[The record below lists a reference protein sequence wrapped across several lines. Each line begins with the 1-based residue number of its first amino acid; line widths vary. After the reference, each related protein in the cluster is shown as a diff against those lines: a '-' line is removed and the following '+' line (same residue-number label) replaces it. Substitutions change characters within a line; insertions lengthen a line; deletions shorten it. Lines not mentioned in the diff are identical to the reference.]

1 MPVQVKAPGRSG
13 GWFWVK
19 EEKPEILTY
28 SVYETNALNNDQ
40 LERCRK
46 AFPDLEFRTVEVLP
60 H

>member
-19 EEKPEILTY
+19 EEKPGMLSY
-28 SVYETNALNNDQ
+28 SIYETNALPNEQ

-46 AFPDLEFRTVEVLP
+46 AFPELEFRSVNILP
-60 H
+60 L